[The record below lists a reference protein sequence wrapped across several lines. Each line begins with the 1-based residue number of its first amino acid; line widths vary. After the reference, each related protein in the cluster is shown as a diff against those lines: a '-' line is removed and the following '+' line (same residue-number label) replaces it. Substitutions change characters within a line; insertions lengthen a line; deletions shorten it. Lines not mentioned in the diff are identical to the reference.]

1 MSIDLLDYYDKM
13 RKPENITCTAVYDG
27 ERVLEVFP
35 VFRNRKNLINLFE
48 SYGVRPVDS
57 PMVFK
62 AYVAATKEA
71 RTAQQLPTDACMY
84 MQAHISIVKVLGRG
98 NGSLYAKAAVQPD
111 QACCLNLWQ
120 SGCWQQLARDFTM
133 GNHDCLKVIVKHMRM
148 TYLRDTANG

>member
-71 RTAQQLPTDACMY
+71 RTTQQLLTDACMY
-84 MQAHISIVKVLGRG
+84 MRPTSA
-98 NGSLYAKAAVQPD
+98 SLRCLAGAMAVFTPRPLYSPIKHAA
-111 QACCLNLWQ
+111 
-120 SGCWQQLARDFTM
+120 
-133 GNHDCLKVIVKHMRM
+133 
-148 TYLRDTANG
+148 